1 MSGGFTRG
9 FNPKIFDFAGHN
21 IKKRELKLKERALD
35 IREGKTKAAQEMKQS
50 AVPKLTKNP
59 QFADKFKP
67 GQEELLRQ
75 IDAYAA
81 KHANE
86 LNHKNTATDNIEG
99 EFDSAIWSTYQNMVN
114 NLENFATHTTEYVTN
129 YNAYY
134 DKVTAEDEFFNP
146 AYNLDM
152 VAQDPV
158 YLTEAMVTE
167 SMGQGETMD
176 DYSWMWNADGSAN
189 TDGEGQQ
196 TAAKDD
202 NGDYIYEEGPD
213 GQRYLLDENGQKL
226 TAYGQDPLDGS
237 IKQVKSGVYT
247 FERIYNEEY
256 NPGLLSYDVKGN
268 IVYGEEGDQMAYY
281 KKWDKNFAKIDK
293 HKYPTDGQW
302 EIANGLVYSTSPL
315 DEVVGGRN
323 KYITIEAQDDMRNQ
337 LQGDPGDSSGVAVW
351 NSAVGS
357 NGGWNNEHGTI
368 AARMTAE
375 TILKSQGNLNPTPE
389 ALDAI
394 VEKIKDGDQ
403 SMLPKR
409 LQGTSKF
416 GSKPK
421 IETYEDYYIEQIL
434 NRWHTKHRDIDIAP
448 PVSTG
453 PGSLG
458 TDIDWAKT
466 LTLPKQIQTG
476 PNEFAINDAANVSS
490 VPKDF
495 KVKPR
500 DWQTTNRD
508 SGGNVVIN
516 SDKDI
521 GFISFDPDLTSILE
535 KGGSKGD
542 LTATQFS
549 HRAIDKRT
557 GQLMLGAEYDATN
570 GRMVFRSEEDAQ
582 NAIIVAGFEGYW
594 KPKDPDAIRN
604 NIEFTDE
611 NLIPEEYKDKDINE
625 LLKSKKGIEGFFP
638 LNLGVLSSDQMIGL
652 PQKYIDKAPQI
663 KKVVV
668 KDGEVKEFAM
678 NDQGDSI
685 IQDTGWNFP
694 GSETLMA

>member
-1 MSGGFTRG
+1 MSGGYTRG

-21 IKKRELKLKERALD
+21 LKKRELKLKERALD
-35 IREGKTKAAQEMKQS
+35 MREGKTKAAQEMKQS
-50 AVPKLTKNP
+50 AVPKLDKNP
-59 QFADKFKP
+59 KFADKFKP

-81 KHANE
+81 ANANE
-86 LNHKNTATDNIEG
+86 LNHKNTSTDNIEG
-99 EFDSAIWSTYQNMVN
+99 EFDSAKWSTYQNMVN
-114 NLENFATHTTEYVTN
+114 NLENFATHTTEYV
-129 YNAYY
+129 NAYNTYY
-134 DKVTAEDEFFNP
+134 DTVYEEDQFQNNV
-146 AYNLDM
+146 YNLDM
-152 VAQDPV
+152 VAQDDV
-158 YLTEAMVTE
+158 YLTEDMVTKN
-167 SMGQGETMD
+167 MGQGETID

-189 TDGEGQQ
+189 SDGQGQQ
-196 TAAKDD
+196 TAAKDEY
-202 NGDYIYEEGPD
+202 GDYIYEEGPD
-213 GQRYLLDENGQKL
+213 GQKYLVDETGQKL
-226 TAYGQDPLDGS
+226 TAYSQDIVDGS
-237 IKQVKSGVYT
+237 IKKTQSGVYT
-247 FERIYNEEY
+247 FERTFNEEY
-256 NPGLLSYDVKGN
+256 NSELLSYDAKGN

-281 KKWDKNFAKIDK
+281 KKWDKNFTKLDK
-293 HKYPTDGQW
+293 HKYSTDGQW
-302 EIANGLVYSTSPL
+302 EIANGLVYSASPL
-315 DEVVGGRN
+315 DEAVGSYN
-323 KYITIEAQDDMRNQ
+323 KYITTESMDDMRAQ
-337 LQGDPGDSSGVAVW
+337 LQGDVDDPAGVATW
-351 NSAVGS
+351 NSAT
-357 NGGWNNEHGTI
+357 NQWNSAHGTI

-375 TILKSQGNLNPTPE
+375 AILKNQGNLNPTPE
-389 ALDAI
+389 AINDI
-394 VEKIKDGDQ
+394 VEKIKSGDQ
-403 SMLPKR
+403 SVLPKR
-409 LQGTSKF
+409 LQGASKF

-421 IETYEDYYIEQIL
+421 IETYEDYYVEQIL
-434 NRWHTKHRDIDIAP
+434 KRWETKHPDIDIAP
-448 PVSTG
+448 PRTTG

-458 TDIDWAKT
+458 TNINWANT

-476 PNEFAINDAANVSS
+476 PNDFAINDAANVSS

-508 SGGNVVIN
+508 SSGNVVIN

-582 NAIIVAGFEGYW
+582 NAIVVAGFEGYW

-638 LNLGVLSSDQMIGL
+638 LNLGILSSDQMMGL
-652 PQKYIDKAPQI
+652 PQKYIDKASQI